1 MKIAFYPGS
10 FDPFT
15 NGHLHVVKTACKLF
29 DKVIIGI
36 GINFQKE
43 RRFSNEIMKSA
54 IQETLRLENINNA
67 EVIIY
72 EGLSVDI
79 AKEYNC
85 NYMIRGLRND
95 MDYQYE
101 ENLAQ
106 INEEISGLDTI
117 YIRSGLLGFIS
128 SSMVVEL
135 LQNNKDVSKYL
146 PTSINLAIR
155 KELSLSLIHI

>member
-1 MKIAFYPGS
+1 MKQAFYPGS

-29 DKVIIGI
+29 DMVIIGI

-43 RRFSNEIMKSA
+43 RRFSNIAMKKA
-54 IQETLRLENINNA
+54 IEETLLLENIDNA
-67 EVIIY
+67 KVIIY
-72 EGLSVDI
+72 DGLSVDA
-79 AKEYNC
+79 AKENNC
-85 NYMIRGLRND
+85 NFLIRGLRND

-101 ENLAQ
+101 ENLSQ

-117 YIRSGLLGFIS
+117 YLRSGLLGFIS

-146 PTSINLAIR
+146 PTPVYNAVKSVF
-155 KELSLSLIHI
+155 

>member
-1 MKIAFYPGS
+1 MKQAFYPGS

-29 DKVIIGI
+29 DMVIIGI

-43 RRFSNEIMKSA
+43 RRFSNIAMKKA
-54 IQETLRLENINNA
+54 IEETLLLENIDNA
-67 EVIIY
+67 NVIIY
-72 EGLSVDI
+72 DGLSVDA
-79 AKEYNC
+79 AKENNC
-85 NYMIRGLRND
+85 NFLIRGLRND

-101 ENLAQ
+101 ENLSQ

-117 YIRSGLLGFIS
+117 YLRSGLLGFIS

-146 PTSINLAIR
+146 PTPVYNAVKSVF
-155 KELSLSLIHI
+155 

>member
-54 IQETLRLENINNA
+54 IQETLKLENINNA

-117 YIRSGLLGFIS
+117 YIRSGFLGFIS

-135 LQNNKDVSKYL
+135 LQNNKAVDKYL
-146 PTSINLAIR
+146 PRPIIEAVQ
-155 KELSLSLIHI
+155 KK

>member
-1 MKIAFYPGS
+1 MKQAFYPGS

-29 DKVIIGI
+29 DRVIIGI

-43 RRFSNEIMKSA
+43 RRFSNTAMKKA
-54 IQETLRLENINNA
+54 IEDTLLLENIDNA
-67 EVIIY
+67 QVIIY
-72 EGLSVDI
+72 DGLSVDV
-79 AKEYNC
+79 AKENNC
-85 NYMIRGLRND
+85 DFLIRGLRND

-101 ENLAQ
+101 ENLSQ

-135 LQNNKDVSKYL
+135 MQNNKDVSKYL
-146 PTSINLAIR
+146 PKPVYDTVKDIY
-155 KELSLSLIHI
+155 

>member
-1 MKIAFYPGS
+1 MKQAFYPGS

-29 DKVIIGI
+29 DRVIIGI

-43 RRFSNEIMKSA
+43 RRFSNTAMKKA
-54 IQETLRLENINNA
+54 IEDTLLLENIDNA
-67 EVIIY
+67 QVIIY
-72 EGLSVDI
+72 DGLSVDV
-79 AKEYNC
+79 AKENNC
-85 NYMIRGLRND
+85 DFLIRGLRND

-101 ENLAQ
+101 ENLSQ

-135 LQNNKDVSKYL
+135 MQNNKDVSKYL
-146 PTSINLAIR
+146 PKPVYDAVKDIY
-155 KELSLSLIHI
+155 

>member
-1 MKIAFYPGS
+1 MKQAFYPGS

-29 DKVIIGI
+29 DRVTIGI

-43 RRFSNEIMKSA
+43 RRFSNTAMKKA
-54 IQETLRLENINNA
+54 IEDTLLLENIDNVQ
-67 EVIIY
+67 VIIY
-72 EGLSVDI
+72 DGLSVDV
-79 AKEYNC
+79 AKENNC
-85 NYMIRGLRND
+85 DFLIRGLRND

-101 ENLAQ
+101 ENLSQ

-135 LQNNKDVSKYL
+135 MQNNKDVSKYL
-146 PTSINLAIR
+146 PKPVYDAVKDIY
-155 KELSLSLIHI
+155 

>member
-1 MKIAFYPGS
+1 MKTAFYPGS

-29 DKVIIGI
+29 DKLIIGI

-43 RRFSNEIMKSA
+43 RRFSNEIMKTA
-54 IQETLRLENINNA
+54 IEKTLKLEGINNS

-72 EGLSVDI
+72 KGLSVDI

-117 YIRSGLLGFIS
+117 YIRSGFLGFIS

-135 LQNNKDVSKYL
+135 LQNNKAVDKYL
-146 PTSINLAIR
+146 PKPVIEAIQ
-155 KELSLSLIHI
+155 KTQKN

>member
-1 MKIAFYPGS
+1 MKVAFYPGS

-43 RRFSNEIMKSA
+43 RRFSNEIMKEA
-54 IQETLRLENINNA
+54 IQETLELENINNA

-79 AKEYNC
+79 AKKYNC

-117 YIRSGLLGFIS
+117 YIRSGFLGFIS

-135 LQNNKDVSKYL
+135 LQNNKEVDKYL
-146 PTSINLAIR
+146 PRPIISAIQ
-155 KELSLSLIHI
+155 KNK